1 MDNGSHMA
9 KSKQMLQAR
18 QLRKEG
24 ESIKVIAKKLIV
36 SVSSVS
42 MWCRDI
48 ELSKE
53 QIDSLKKRV
62 TNPFYGRKRTYI
74 IERKK
79 IFDEKV
85 RLLKEQGKREIGHLS
100 KRDIFIAGIALYW
113 GEGFKKDHLVG
124 LATSDPGAARFF
136 ILWLYKSFGI
146 TKKELV
152 VRVTANISH
161 RKRIQTIEQYW
172 AGALSL
178 QQEQFSKSY
187 FQKTKWR
194 KEYENKDE
202 YHGVIRIKVRK
213 SVNLLRK
220 IFGYLDSLSNPL

>member
-1 MDNGSHMA
+1 
-9 KSKQMLQAR
+9 MLQAR
-18 QLRKEG
+18 QLRKMG
-24 ESIKVIAKKLIV
+24 ESIKVIAKKLSV

-42 MWCRDI
+42 VWCRDI

-53 QIDSLKKRV
+53 QVENLKKRM
-62 TNPFYGRKRTYI
+62 TDPFYGRKWTYI

-79 IFDEKV
+79 LFDEKV
-85 RLLKEQGKREIGHLS
+85 RQLKEQGKKEVGHLS

-136 ILWLYKSFGI
+136 IRWLYKSFGI
-146 TKKELV
+146 IKEKLV

-161 RKRIQTIEQYW
+161 KKRIHAIEQYW
-172 AGALSL
+172 AKSL
-178 QQEQFSKSY
+178 NISQEQFSKAY
-187 FQKTKWR
+187 FQKTKWK

>member
-1 MDNGSHMA
+1 
-9 KSKQMLQAR
+9 MLQAR
-18 QLRKEG
+18 QLRKMG
-24 ESIKVIAKKLIV
+24 ESIKVIAKKLSV

-42 MWCRDI
+42 VWCRDI

-53 QIDSLKKRV
+53 QIESLKKRV
-62 TNPFYGRKRTYI
+62 TNPFYGRKWTYI

-79 IFDEKV
+79 LFDEKV
-85 RLLKEQGKREIGHLS
+85 TQLREQGKKEVGHLS

-136 ILWLYKSFGI
+136 IRWLYKSFGI
-146 TKKELV
+146 IKEKLV

-161 RKRIQTIEQYW
+161 KKRIRAIEQYW
-172 AGALSL
+172 SGALNLS
-178 QQEQFSKSY
+178 QEQFSKSY
-187 FQKTKWR
+187 FQKTKWK

-202 YHGVIRIKVRK
+202 YRGVIRIKVRK

-220 IFGYLDSLSNPL
+220 IFGYVDSLSNPL